1 MLVEGD
7 HERLQLLEQA
17 LVQAGHE
24 IIAQLP
30 GTNDLLSKV
39 VATHPDIVLID
50 LAAPGPQSLAV
61 IEQVARERP
70 LPVVLFAPQ
79 SDFQTTRRALHAGVS
94 AYVVGGLSAA
104 RINPVIEVAIARFEE
119 LQSLKQELADTRL
132 RLADRQDIEKA
143 KGLLMQR
150 RGMDEAT
157 AYKQLRKMAMER
169 NLKLGDAARAV
180 LAAAELI

>member
-1 MLVEGD
+1 M
-7 HERLQLLEQA
+7 
-17 LVQAGHE
+17 
-24 IIAQLP
+24 
-30 GTNDLLSKV
+30 
-39 VATHPDIVLID
+39 
-50 LAAPGPQSLAV
+50 
-61 IEQVARERP
+61 
-70 LPVVLFAPQ
+70 
-79 SDFQTTRRALHAGVS
+79 
-94 AYVVGGLSAA
+94 VGGLSAV